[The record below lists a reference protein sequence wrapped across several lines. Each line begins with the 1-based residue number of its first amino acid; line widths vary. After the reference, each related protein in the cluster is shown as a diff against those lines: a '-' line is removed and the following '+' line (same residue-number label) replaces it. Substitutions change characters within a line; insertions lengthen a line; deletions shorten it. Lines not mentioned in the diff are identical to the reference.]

1 MLALCKSS
9 ALVRVATLLC
19 RHYGQQLYAFD
30 FRTKHLHMG
39 VQIPLGVVILAF
51 TEQNTKRERLHAE
64 VAKSEMLRARVCSH
78 DGLGRAAHKRWPQGN
93 WAAGRKQQKREGMF
107 VGLLS

>member
-9 ALVRVATLLC
+9 ALVRAATLLC
-19 RHYGQQLYAFD
+19 RHHGQQLYAFD

-64 VAKSEMLRARVCSH
+64 EVAKSEMLRARVCSH
-78 DGLGRAAHKRWPQGN
+78 DGLGQGN